1 MKNTLFTTQEVI
13 NMGAEMYDTMRCS
26 REIIKRWLVDLLGN
40 GYASFDL
47 ERIFDLIV
55 G

>member
-1 MKNTLFTTQEVI
+1 MKFTTQEVI
-13 NMGAEMYDTMRCS
+13 NMGADFYDNKGFTRAAV
-26 REIIKRWLVDLLGN
+26 KVWLIGLLEN
-40 GYASFDL
+40 GYAKFDL